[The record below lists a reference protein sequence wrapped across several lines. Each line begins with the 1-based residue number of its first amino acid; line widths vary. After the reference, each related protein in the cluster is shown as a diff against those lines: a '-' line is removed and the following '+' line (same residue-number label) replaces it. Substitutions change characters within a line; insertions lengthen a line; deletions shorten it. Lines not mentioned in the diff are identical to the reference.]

1 MAGGPENQV
10 PGGAGA
16 GIIGG
21 VGGEFVPGVRLA
33 GEFYAEAVRPVL
45 EAEFPGLAYA
55 AALIGP
61 GSEVLGFDTER
72 STDHDWGPRLLVFL
86 EDGDAERLGGAVDEM
101 LGQRLPAAFRGYPVA
116 FGVTRDPASGTRHRV
131 EIFGLG
137 GWLAWRLGFD
147 PRGGVTVRDW
157 LAAPWQRLAEVTAG
171 AVFHDGTGGLTRAR
185 AALSWYPRDLWR
197 YVLSC
202 QWSRI
207 AEEEAF
213 GGRCAEAGDELGS
226 AVVTARLARD
236 LMRLWLLMHCRYPP
250 YSKWLGSALVR
261 VPGGAGLGAPLT
273 AAVAATGRPER
284 ERQLGL
290 AYRIAAEAHNRLGLT
305 EPLDPGTRLYYTR
318 PYQVLDAGRFA
329 AALSGAIT
337 DPLVGRLPPV
347 GAADQV
353 IDSTPALGDLRYP
366 RAVTSVSDR
375 DTPVLGVGDTQT

>member
-1 MAGGPENQV
+1 V
-10 PGGAGA
+10 PVEAEA

-21 VGGEFVPGVRLA
+21 VGGEFVSGLRLA
-33 GEFYAEAVRPVL
+33 GEFYAAAVRPLL
-45 EAEFPGLAYA
+45 EAEFPGLGYA

-72 STDHDWGPRLLVFL
+72 STDHDWGPRLLVFVDD
-86 EDGDAERLGGAVDEM
+86 EDAERLGGAVGEM
-101 LGQRLPAAFRGYPVA
+101 LERRLPAAFGGYPVA
-116 FGVTRDPASGTRHRV
+116 FGVTRDPGSGIRHRV
-131 EIFGLG
+131 EVFGLG
-137 GWLAWRLGFD
+137 GWLTWRLGFD
-147 PRGGVTVRDW
+147 PRGGVTVQDW

-171 AVFHDGTGGLTRAR
+171 AVFHDETGGLTRAR

-213 GGRCAEAGDELGS
+213 PGRCAEADDELGS

-250 YSKWLGSALVR
+250 YSKWLGRAFAR
-261 VPGGAGLGAPLT
+261 APGGAGLGAPL
-273 AAVAATGRPER
+273 AAALAATSWPARER
-284 ERQLGL
+284 ELVA

-305 EPLDPGTRLYYTR
+305 EPLDPGTRPYYSR
-318 PYQVLDAGRFA
+318 PYQVLGAGRFVA
-329 AALSGAIT
+329 SLTDAIT
-337 DPLVGRLPPV
+337 DPVIRQLPPAGV
-347 GAADQV
+347 ADQV

-375 DTPVLGVGDTQT
+375 DMPVLGVGDTQT